1 MADAEGKALGTYE
14 YQIDKE
20 KMLRNIILRIHHNED
35 TKKIIKDFNKYFNDV
50 SLSTI
55 SDLEEKIIDEGIKK
69 SVADDIPRIH
79 EILVMEK
86 K

>member
-35 TKKIIKDFNKYFNDV
+35 MKKIIKDFNKYFNDV

-55 SDLEEKIIDEGIKK
+55 SDLEKKIIDEGIKK